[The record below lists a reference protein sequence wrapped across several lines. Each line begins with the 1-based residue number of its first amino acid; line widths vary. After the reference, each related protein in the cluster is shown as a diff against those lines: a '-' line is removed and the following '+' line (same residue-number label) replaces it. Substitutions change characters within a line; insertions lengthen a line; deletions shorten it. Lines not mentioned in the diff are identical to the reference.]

1 MPITKTQR
9 LTVRFSPGEQQ
20 KLELAAFASG
30 VTPSEFI
37 RRVSMTYAQTVIE
50 SLDDQL
56 AQLEETNHA

>member
-37 RRVSMTYAQTVIE
+37 RRVSVICAQNVIE
-50 SLDDQL
+50 SIDDKL
-56 AQLEETNHA
+56 TQLEETNHA

>member
-1 MPITKTQR
+1 MPLTKSQR

-50 SLDDQL
+50 SLDDKL
-56 AQLEETNHA
+56 TQLEDPNYA